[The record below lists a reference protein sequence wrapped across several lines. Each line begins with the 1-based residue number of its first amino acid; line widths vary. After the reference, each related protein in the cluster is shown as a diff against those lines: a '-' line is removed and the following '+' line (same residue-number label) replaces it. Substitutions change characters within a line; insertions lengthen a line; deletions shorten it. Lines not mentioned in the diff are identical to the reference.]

1 MEMLLEIYRNGKK
14 VNEMKSNDPANIY
27 KHIAQIYFAKDTKR
41 ATKTKITHS
50 LSELLT
56 ITQVFDQYKT
66 QLPDTTYIYK
76 YKFVGVSL

>member
-1 MEMLLEIYRNGKK
+1 MLLEIYRNGKK
-14 VNEMKSNDPANIY
+14 VNEIKSNDPANIY
-27 KHIAQIYFAKDTKR
+27 KQIAQIYFAKDMKR
-41 ATKTKITHS
+41 ATKTTSTYLNDILK
-50 LSELLT
+50 